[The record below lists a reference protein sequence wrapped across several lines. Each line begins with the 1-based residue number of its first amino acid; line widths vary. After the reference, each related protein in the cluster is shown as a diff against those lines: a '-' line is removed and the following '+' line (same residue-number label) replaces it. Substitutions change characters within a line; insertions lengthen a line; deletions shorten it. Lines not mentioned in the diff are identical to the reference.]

1 MTATEEKRV
10 SRYRNWILIMV
21 IQFAAVGIFAVIGA
35 RASVISDIPVQLNDA
50 LLDGTSLYAAKAILT
65 AAIMVSAGLVL
76 AMLKMPPTGLFIVLL
91 AVLGALTAI
100 DWADIT
106 FLILAALI
114 VVAMFGKT
122 MTEWM
127 QGKASGE

>member
-21 IQFAAVGIFAVIGA
+21 IQFAAVGIFAVNGA

>member
-1 MTATEEKRV
+1 MTGTEEKRV
-10 SRYRNWILIMV
+10 SRYRFPLMV
-21 IQFAAVGIFAVIGA
+21 AFMGLCAMFLMHDG
-35 RASVISDIPVQLNDA
+35 RASIISDIPIQLNNA
-50 LLDGTSLYAAKAILT
+50 LLDGTSLYAAKALLT

-106 FLILAALI
+106 FLILAALVI
-114 VVAMFGKT
+114 VAMFGKT
-122 MTEWM
+122 MVEWI
-127 QGKASGE
+127 QGGQTQGA

>member
-10 SRYRNWILIMV
+10 SRYRNWILITV
-21 IQFAAVGIFAVIGA
+21 IQFAAVGIFAVNGA

>member
-1 MTATEEKRV
+1 
-10 SRYRNWILIMV
+10 V
-21 IQFAAVGIFAVIGA
+21 IQFAAVGIFAVNGA

>member
-1 MTATEEKRV
+1 MTEEKKIGV
-10 SRYRNWILIMV
+10 SRNRLPLMV
-21 IQFAAVGIFAVIGA
+21 AFMGLCAIFLMHDG
-35 RASVISDIPVQLNDA
+35 RASIISDIPIQLNNA

-65 AAIMVSAGLVL
+65 AAIMVSAGMVI
-76 AMLKMPPTGLFIVLL
+76 AMLKMPPTAIFIVLL

-100 DWADIT
+100 GWADIT

-127 QGKASGE
+127 QGGGTPGA

>member
-1 MTATEEKRV
+1 MTGSEEKRV
-10 SRYRNWILIMV
+10 SRYRNWILITV
-21 IQFAAVGIFAVIGA
+21 IQFAAVGIFAVNGA

>member
-1 MTATEEKRV
+1 MTEEKKVQV
-10 SRYRNWILIMV
+10 SKYRIPILVAFFGMCAL
-21 IQFAAVGIFAVIGA
+21 FLMMSS
-35 RASVISDIPVQLNDA
+35 RASVISDIPVQLNNA

-65 AAIMVSAGLVL
+65 AAIMVSAGMVI
-76 AMLKMPPTGLFIVLL
+76 AMLKMPPSAIFIILL

-100 DWADIT
+100 GWADIT

-114 VVAMFGKT
+114 IVAMFGKT

-127 QGKASGE
+127 QGGGTPGG